1 MRDNEK
7 NELKP
12 WLVEEWCIPE
22 ASAEFVAKMED
33 VLAVYER
40 PYDPLRPVVCID
52 EMNRQLVE
60 ERRIPCESGQPERV
74 DSEYVRKGVMDV
86 FMIAEPLAGK
96 RDTVV
101 TEKRTA
107 VDFLKY
113 LRDASLQ
120 LLVDE
125 ILNQRMA
132 GRCCSV
138 QQP

>member
-22 ASAEFVAKMED
+22 ASAEFAAKMED

-60 ERRIPCESGQPERV
+60 ERHIPCESGQPERV
-74 DSEYVRKGVMDV
+74 DSE
-86 FMIAEPLAGK
+86 
-96 RDTVV
+96 
-101 TEKRTA
+101 
-107 VDFLKY
+107 
-113 LRDASLQ
+113 SL
-120 LLVDE
+120 
-125 ILNQRMA
+125 
-132 GRCCSV
+132 SST
-138 QQP
+138 